1 MDCYCI
7 WRKYL
12 SITWKRNVSA
22 WTTDRRKRE
31 KYTPSEERSEIIA
44 EEEEE
49 GINNDLF
56 RDSLKYQNSSH
67 IYKNLNSTKSAERN
81 QIQADIIKSA
91 LTDLKSK
98 IKNMSE
104 NEKRIEQPEQMNK

>member
-1 MDCYCI
+1 ME
-7 WRKYL
+7 
-12 SITWKRNVSA
+12 
-22 WTTDRRKRE
+22 RRKRE

-44 EEEEE
+44 EEE

-56 RDSLKYQNSSH
+56 RDSLKYQNPSH
-67 IYKNLNSTKSAERN
+67 MYENLNSTKSAERN

-104 NEKRIEQPEQMNK
+104 NEKIIEQPEQMNK